1 MPPETCFTESGLSP
15 ATILHLPRCLRLQ
28 GVRLTEKERRDLEY
42 KEQVYRLAV
51 ERKKQLG
58 ELGCCCV
65 HRSGLSWPPWMV
77 DCYLLTLLRTGF
89 GAWRLAASADGYICL
104 IHGLPVTV
112 PPCNICLYCL
122 QMSWRPMTTTTCPA
136 PMTTPRRGGHKST
149 RC

>member
-15 ATILHLPRCLRLQ
+15 ATILHSPRCLRLQ

-58 ELGCCCV
+58 ELGGCCV

-77 DCYLLTLLRTGF
+77 DCYLPALLRMGF
-89 GAWRLAASADGYICL
+89 GAW
-104 IHGLPVTV
+104 
-112 PPCNICLYCL
+112 
-122 QMSWRPMTTTTCPA
+122 
-136 PMTTPRRGGHKST
+136 
-149 RC
+149 